1 MYLDRRLWALT
12 RGVRL
17 RIAGAVVVG
26 VAAVAA
32 GIARLVLLGWL
43 LARILTGEPLAGLW
57 PLVALTAAAVAL
69 RSALDYART
78 MMAHHTAARV
88 QTRLRQTLYDHIATL
103 GPAHF
108 SGARTAEVMLSL
120 VEGVQQLEVY
130 FGQYLPQLFV
140 AALTPILIFGVVA
153 VVDLPVAAVLLG
165 AALLVLLA
173 PGLWHR
179 WDRHASLARNRAYAA
194 FGADFLDAVQGLAT
208 LKAFGQSGERGRR
221 LQARSH
227 ELFKSTM
234 WVLGTNTLARGITDT
249 GIAVGATAALALGAW
264 RVDAGAM
271 TLPSLLVILMLGVE
285 VFRPLR
291 ELRILLH
298 NGMLGLAA
306 ARGIFA
312 LLDAAPLVRDRA
324 PGPEPADA
332 GVTFDTVTFTYP
344 GTTGVVHAG
353 LGFTVPPGGRV
364 GIVGASGSGKSTI
377 ARLLLRFHDVDAGRI
392 TIGGRDLRELSLEQI
407 RRRIA
412 VVSQDTWL
420 FHGTVEEN
428 IRMGRPDATADE
440 LRAAARA
447 ANAEEFIERLPQGY
461 ATVVGE
467 RGVRLSGGQRQ
478 RVAIA
483 RALLRDA
490 PILVL
495 DEALSSVDAES
506 EALIQGALDRLMVGR
521 TTLVFAHRLSS
532 VVGADTILVIE
543 RGQVVERGT
552 HRELLAHG
560 GVYAR
565 LMAAQARDGS
575 GAAPVGARMTAAA
588 LANGDGAVA
597 TVDTEVSDAVVA
609 ADTVGWRA
617 VLGTL
622 LAQTRGYRGR
632 LGLTFGLGIA
642 RVAALIGIGALSAL
656 VVRAVSRGE
665 ASGGLLVALAVV
677 APLAGVLHW
686 VESWLAHDVAYR
698 LLADMRMAVYR
709 KLDALAP
716 AYLTRRRSGDL
727 AGVATHDV
735 ELIEYFFAHTV
746 TPALVAI
753 LVPAAVLVTLAVFAP
768 LLAMVLL
775 PFLGYTA
782 LMPVVGRARI
792 DRLGSRAREAS
803 GDLNAHVVDTVQ
815 GLGEILAYGRARAWG
830 EALAVKARRFFA
842 LRLPF
847 LSDLARQT
855 GLQETATGLGGLAVT
870 AAGAWLVQQ
879 GRLDAGA
886 LPLLTLLA
894 LSAFVP
900 LWEVAQVGRQLAD
913 TLGAARRLH
922 VVNTEPVPVT
932 DGPGVRTAVAADAPA
947 VELVD
952 VRFTYPGRTRPAL
965 DGVSLSVP
973 VGGTVALVGPSGAGK
988 TTVANLLLRFWDP
1001 QAGVV
1006 RLLGHDLR
1014 EYTLDDLRRRV
1025 ALVAQDTYLFND
1037 TLRANIML
1045 ARPGATENALADALE
1060 RAALTETVTALP
1072 DGLDTVVGERG
1083 ARLSGGQRQ
1092 RVAIARAFLK
1102 NAPVLVLDE
1111 ATSHLDAVSEMAV
1124 RDALDRLA
1132 RDRTT
1137 LVIAHRLSTV
1147 RDADA
1152 IVVFDEGRVTE
1163 VGRHAE
1169 LLARGGLYAHLVARQ
1184 LAVGGG
1190 RLPVA
1195 TAASR

>member
-1 MYLDRRLWALT
+1 MYLDPRLWALT

-17 RIAGAVVVG
+17 RIAATVLVG
-26 VAAVAA
+26 LAAVAT

-43 LARILTGEPLAGLW
+43 LARVLSGESLGA
-57 PLVALTAAAVAL
+57 LVPVVLLTAAAVVL
-69 RSALDYART
+69 RSLLDYART
-78 MMAHHTAARV
+78 MVAHHTAARV
-88 QTRLRQTLYDHIATL
+88 QGRLRQNLYEHIVAL

-120 VEGVQQLEVY
+120 VEGIQQLETY

-140 AALTPILIFGVVA
+140 ATLTPVLIFAFVA
-153 VVDLPVAAVLLG
+153 FLDLPVALVMLG
-165 AALLVLLA
+165 AAILILIA
-173 PGLWHR
+173 PTLWHR
-179 WDRHASLARNRAYAA
+179 WDSRASFARSRAYAA

-221 LQARSH
+221 LEERARV
-227 ELFKSTM
+227 LFKSTM
-234 WVLGTNTLARGITDT
+234 WVLSTNTLARGITDT
-249 GIAVGATAALALGAW
+249 GIAVGAAAALALGAH
-264 RVDAGAM
+264 RVGAGTM
-271 TLPSLLVILMLGVE
+271 DLPVLLVILMLGVE

-298 NGMLGLAA
+298 QGMLGLAA
-306 ARGIFA
+306 ARGIFE
-312 LLDAAPLVRDRA
+312 LLDAAPLVRDRVA
-324 PGPEPADA
+324 GPEPADA
-332 GVTFDTVTFTYP
+332 GVVFDDVTFAYP
-344 GTTGVVHAG
+344 GTAREVHGG
-353 LGFTVPPGGRV
+353 LSFAVPPGGRV
-364 GIVGASGSGKSTI
+364 GFVGASGSGKSTI
-377 ARLLLRFHDVDAGRI
+377 ARLLLRFHDPDRGRVV
-392 TIGGRDLRELSLEQI
+392 IGGRDLRELSLAQI
-407 RRRIA
+407 RGRIA

-420 FHGTVEEN
+420 FHGTVEDN
-428 IRMGRPDATADE
+428 IRMGRPEASAEE

-447 ANAEEFIERLPQGY
+447 ANAEEFIERLPQAY

-478 RVAIA
+478 RIAIA

-506 EALIQGALDRLMVGR
+506 EALIQAALDRLMVGR
-521 TTLVFAHRLSS
+521 TTIIFAHRLSS
-532 VVGADTILVIE
+532 VIGADTIIVLD
-543 RGQVVERGT
+543 RGRVAERGT
-552 HRELLAHG
+552 HRELLAQG

-565 LMAAQARDGS
+565 LMAAQARDGDGATALDARVAVG
-575 GAAPVGARMTAAA
+575 GAAV
-588 LANGDGAVA
+588 NGDGLGTGPAEPDLRDGIVEA
-597 TVDTEVSDAVVA
+597 GAI
-609 ADTVGWRA
+609 GWRA

-622 LAQTRGYRGR
+622 LAKTRGYRGR
-632 LGLTFGLGIA
+632 LGLTFALGIA

-656 VVRAVSRGE
+656 AVRAVTRGE
-665 ASGGLLVALAVV
+665 SASTLLLALVVV
-677 APLAGVLHW
+677 APLAGILHW
-686 VESWLAHDVAYR
+686 LESWLAHDVAYR
-698 LLADMRMAVYR
+698 LLADMRLEVYR

-716 AYLTRRRSGDL
+716 AYLTRRRTGDL

-746 TPALVAI
+746 TPALVAV
-753 LVPAAVLVTLAVFAP
+753 LLPAAVLVTLAVFAP
-768 LLAMVLL
+768 LLALVLV
-775 PFLGYTA
+775 PFLLYTA
-782 LMPVVGRARI
+782 LIPVLGRARI

-815 GLGEILAYGRARAWG
+815 GLGEIVAYGRIRAWG
-830 EALAVKARRFFA
+830 EALAARAERFHA

-847 LSDLARQT
+847 LRDLARQT
-855 GLQETATGLGGLAVT
+855 ALQETATGLGGLAVT
-870 AAGAWLVQQ
+870 AVGAWLAHA
-879 GRLDAGA
+879 GRLDAAA

-913 TLGAARRLH
+913 TLGSARRLH
-922 VVNTEPVPVT
+922 VVEAEPVPVT
-932 DGPGVRTAVAADAPA
+932 DGRGVPTDPGPSRLA
-947 VELVD
+947 VELAD
-952 VRFTYPGRTRPAL
+952 VTFAYPGRPRPAL
-965 DGVSLSVP
+965 DGVSLRVP
-973 VGGTVALVGPSGAGK
+973 VGSTVALVGPSGAGK

-1014 EYTLDDLRRRV
+1014 DYTLDDLRRRI

-1037 TLRANIML
+1037 TLRANILL
-1045 ARPGATENALADALE
+1045 ARPDADDAALAEAVE
-1060 RAALTETVTALP
+1060 RAALSEVVAALP
-1072 DGLDTVVGERG
+1072 EGLETRVGERG

-1102 NAPVLVLDE
+1102 NAPVLILDE
-1111 ATSHLDAVSEMAV
+1111 ATSHLDAVSEMMV
-1124 RDALDRLA
+1124 REALERLA

-1152 IVVFDEGRVTE
+1152 ILVFDRGRVVET
-1163 VGRHAE
+1163 GTHAA

-1184 LAVGGG
+1184 LAAG
-1190 RLPVA
+1190 
-1195 TAASR
+1195 AALAS

>member
-1 MYLDRRLWALT
+1 MYLDPRLWALT

-17 RIAGAVVVG
+17 RIAATVLVG
-26 VAAVAA
+26 LAAVAT

-43 LARILTGEPLAGLW
+43 LARVLHGESLASLTGAI
-57 PLVALTAAAVAL
+57 ALTAAAVGL
-69 RSALDYART
+69 RSLLDYTRA

-88 QTRLRQTLYDHIATL
+88 QTRLRQNLYDHIVAL

-120 VEGVQQLEVY
+120 VEGIQQLETY

-140 AALTPILIFGVVA
+140 AALTPVLIFGFVA
-153 VVDLPVAAVLLG
+153 FLDWPVALVMLG
-165 AALLVLLA
+165 AAILILIA
-173 PGLWHR
+173 PTLWHR
-179 WDRHASLARNRAYAA
+179 WDSQASLARSRAYSA

-221 LQARSH
+221 LEERARV
-227 ELFKSTM
+227 LFKSTM
-234 WVLGTNTLARGITDT
+234 WVLATNTLARGITDT
-249 GIAVGATAALALGAW
+249 GIAVGAAAALALGAW
-264 RVDAGAM
+264 RVGGGAM
-271 TLPSLLVILMLGVE
+271 PLPALLVILMLGVE

-298 NGMLGLAA
+298 QGMLGLAA

-312 LLDAAPLVRDRA
+312 LLDAEPLVRDHA
-324 PGPEPADA
+324 EGPEPVDA
-332 GVTFDTVTFTYP
+332 GVVFDDVTFTYP
-344 GTTGVVHAG
+344 GTTRVVHGG
-353 LGFTVPPGGRV
+353 LGFAVPPGGRV
-364 GIVGASGSGKSTI
+364 GFVGASGSGKSTI
-377 ARLLLRFHDVDAGRI
+377 ARLLLRFHDPDRGRI
-392 TIGGRDLRELSLEQI
+392 TIGGRDLRELSLAQI

-420 FHGTVEEN
+420 FHGTVEDN
-428 IRMGRPDATADE
+428 IRMGRPEATTDE

-447 ANAEEFIERLPQGY
+447 ANAAEFIDRLPQGY

-478 RVAIA
+478 RIAIA

-506 EALIQGALDRLMVGR
+506 EALIQAALDRLMVGR
-521 TTLVFAHRLSS
+521 TTIIFAHRLSS
-532 VVGADTILVIE
+532 VVGADAILVLD
-543 RGQVVERGT
+543 RGRVVERGT
-552 HRELLAHG
+552 HAQLLGQG
-560 GVYAR
+560 GVYAH
-565 LMAAQARDGS
+565 LMAAQARDGAGATVVDPRVTVN
-575 GAAPVGARMTAAA
+575 GAAT
-588 LANGDGAVA
+588 NGDGLFAG
-597 TVDTEVSDAVVA
+597 DDSPEPPDAIVEA
-609 ADTVGWRA
+609 GEIGWRA

-622 LAQTRGYRGR
+622 LAKTRGYRGR
-632 LGLTFGLGIA
+632 LALTFGLGIA
-642 RVAALIGIGALSAL
+642 RVTALIGIGALSAL
-656 VVRAVSRGE
+656 AVRAVSRGE
-665 ASGGLLVALAVV
+665 SAAALLVALVLV

-686 VESWLAHDVAYR
+686 LESWLAHDVAYR
-698 LLADMRMAVYR
+698 LLADMRLEVYR

-716 AYLTRRRSGDL
+716 AYLTRRRTGDL

-746 TPALVAI
+746 TPALVAV
-753 LVPAAVLVTLAVFAP
+753 LLPAAVLVTLAVFAP
-768 LLAMVLL
+768 PLALVLV
-775 PFLGYTA
+775 PFLLYTA
-782 LMPVVGRARI
+782 LIPVLGRSRI
-792 DRLGSRAREAS
+792 DRLSSRAREAS
-803 GDLNAHVVDTVQ
+803 GELNAHVVDTVQ
-815 GLGEILAYGRARAWG
+815 GLGEIVAYGRVRAWG
-830 EALAVKARRFFA
+830 ELLAAKARRFYD

-847 LSDLARQT
+847 LRDLARQSA
-855 GLQETATGLGGLAVT
+855 LQETATGLGGLAVT
-870 AAGAWLVQQ
+870 AVGAWLAHA
-879 GRLDAGA
+879 GRLDAAA

-913 TLGAARRLH
+913 TLGSARRLH
-922 VVNTEPVPVT
+922 VVEAEPVPVT
-932 DGPGVRTAVAADAPA
+932 DGRGVPATTGIGGLA
-947 VELVD
+947 VELAD
-952 VRFTYPGRTRPAL
+952 VSFAYPARPRPAL
-965 DGVSLSVP
+965 DGVSLRVP
-973 VGGTVALVGPSGAGK
+973 VGSTVALVGPSGAGK

-1001 QAGVV
+1001 QRGVV

-1014 EYTLDDLRRRV
+1014 DYTLDDLRRRI

-1045 ARPGATENALADALE
+1045 ARPDADEAALAEAIE
-1060 RAALTETVTALP
+1060 RAALSDVVATLP
-1072 DGLDTVVGERG
+1072 DGLATKVGERG

-1102 NAPVLVLDE
+1102 NAPVLILDE

-1124 RDALDRLA
+1124 RDALERLA

-1152 IVVFDEGRVTE
+1152 ILVFDQGRVVET
-1163 VGRHAE
+1163 GTHAI

-1184 LAVGGG
+1184 LAAG
-1190 RLPVA
+1190 
-1195 TAASR
+1195 AALAS

>member
-1 MYLDRRLWALT
+1 MYLDPRLWALT

-17 RIAGAVVVG
+17 RIAATVLVG
-26 VAAVAA
+26 LAAVAT

-43 LARILTGEPLAGLW
+43 LARVLHGESLASLTGAI
-57 PLVALTAAAVAL
+57 ALTAAAVGL
-69 RSALDYART
+69 RSLLDYTRA

-88 QTRLRQTLYDHIATL
+88 QTRLRQNLYDHIVAL

-120 VEGVQQLEVY
+120 VEGIQQLETY

-140 AALTPILIFGVVA
+140 AALTPVLIFGFVA
-153 VVDLPVAAVLLG
+153 FLDWPVALVMLG
-165 AALLVLLA
+165 AAILILIA
-173 PGLWHR
+173 PTLWHR
-179 WDRHASLARNRAYAA
+179 WDSQASLARSRAYSA

-221 LQARSH
+221 LEERARV
-227 ELFKSTM
+227 LFKSTM
-234 WVLGTNTLARGITDT
+234 WVLATNTLARGITDT
-249 GIAVGATAALALGAW
+249 GIAVGAAAALALGAW
-264 RVDAGAM
+264 RVGGGAM
-271 TLPSLLVILMLGVE
+271 PLPALLVILMLGVE

-298 NGMLGLAA
+298 QGMLGLAA

-312 LLDAAPLVRDRA
+312 LLDAEPLVRDHA
-324 PGPEPADA
+324 EGPEPVDA
-332 GVTFDTVTFTYP
+332 GVVFDDVTFTYP
-344 GTTGVVHAG
+344 GTTRVVHGG
-353 LGFTVPPGGRV
+353 LGFAVPPGGRV
-364 GIVGASGSGKSTI
+364 GFVGASGSGKSTI
-377 ARLLLRFHDVDAGRI
+377 ARLLLRFHDPDRGRI
-392 TIGGRDLRELSLEQI
+392 TIGGRDLRELSPAQI

-420 FHGTVEEN
+420 FHGTVEDN
-428 IRMGRPDATADE
+428 IRMGRPEATTDE

-447 ANAEEFIERLPQGY
+447 ANAAEFIDRLPQGY

-478 RVAIA
+478 RIAIA

-506 EALIQGALDRLMVGR
+506 EALIQAALDRLMVGR
-521 TTLVFAHRLSS
+521 TTIIFAHRLSS
-532 VVGADTILVIE
+532 VVGADAILVLD
-543 RGQVVERGT
+543 RGRVVERGT
-552 HRELLAHG
+552 HAQLLGQG
-560 GVYAR
+560 GVYAH
-565 LMAAQARDGS
+565 LMAAQARDGAGATVVDPRVTVN
-575 GAAPVGARMTAAA
+575 GAAT
-588 LANGDGAVA
+588 NGDGLFAG
-597 TVDTEVSDAVVA
+597 DDSHEPPDAIVEA
-609 ADTVGWRA
+609 GEIGWRA

-622 LAQTRGYRGR
+622 LAKTRGYRGR
-632 LGLTFGLGIA
+632 LALTFGLGIA
-642 RVAALIGIGALSAL
+642 RVTALIGIGALSAL
-656 VVRAVSRGE
+656 AVRAVSRGE
-665 ASGGLLVALAVV
+665 SAAALLVALVLV

-686 VESWLAHDVAYR
+686 LESWLAHDVAYR
-698 LLADMRMAVYR
+698 LLADMRLEVYR

-716 AYLTRRRSGDL
+716 AYLTRRRTGDL

-746 TPALVAI
+746 TPALVAV
-753 LVPAAVLVTLAVFAP
+753 LLPAAVLVTLAVFAP
-768 LLAMVLL
+768 PLALVLV
-775 PFLGYTA
+775 PFLLYTA
-782 LMPVVGRARI
+782 LIPVLGRSRI
-792 DRLGSRAREAS
+792 DRLSSRAREAS
-803 GDLNAHVVDTVQ
+803 GELNAHVVDTVQ
-815 GLGEILAYGRARAWG
+815 GLGEIVAYGRVRAWG
-830 EALAVKARRFFA
+830 ELLAAKARRFYD

-847 LSDLARQT
+847 LRDLARQSA
-855 GLQETATGLGGLAVT
+855 LQETATGLGGLAVT
-870 AAGAWLVQQ
+870 AVGAWLAHA
-879 GRLDAGA
+879 GRLDAAA

-913 TLGAARRLH
+913 TLGSARRLH
-922 VVNTEPVPVT
+922 VVEAEPVPVT
-932 DGPGVRTAVAADAPA
+932 DGRGVPATTGIGGLA
-947 VELVD
+947 VELAD
-952 VRFTYPGRTRPAL
+952 VSFAYPARPRPAL
-965 DGVSLSVP
+965 DGVSLRVP
-973 VGGTVALVGPSGAGK
+973 VGSTVALVGPSGAGK

-1001 QAGVV
+1001 QRGVV

-1014 EYTLDDLRRRV
+1014 DYTLDDLRRRI

-1045 ARPGATENALADALE
+1045 ARPDADEAALAEAIE
-1060 RAALTETVTALP
+1060 RAALSDVVATLP
-1072 DGLDTVVGERG
+1072 DGLATKVGERG

-1102 NAPVLVLDE
+1102 NAPVLILDE

-1124 RDALDRLA
+1124 RDALERLA

-1152 IVVFDEGRVTE
+1152 ILVFDQGRVVET
-1163 VGRHAE
+1163 GTHAI

-1184 LAVGGG
+1184 LAAG
-1190 RLPVA
+1190 
-1195 TAASR
+1195 AALAS

>member
-1 MYLDRRLWALT
+1 MYLDPRLWALT

-17 RIAGAVVVG
+17 RIAASVLVG
-26 VAAVAA
+26 LAAVAV

-43 LARILTGEPLAGLW
+43 LARVLEGESLASLVGA
-57 PLVALTAAAVAL
+57 VALTAAAAAL
-69 RSALDYART
+69 RSLLDYVRA

-88 QTRLRQTLYDHIATL
+88 QTRLRQTLYAHIVAL

-108 SGARTAEVMLSL
+108 SGTRTAEVMLSL
-120 VEGVQQLEVY
+120 VEGIQQLETY

-140 AALTPILIFGVVA
+140 AALTPVLIFGFVVFL
-153 VVDLPVAAVLLG
+153 DWPVALVMLT
-165 AALLVLLA
+165 AAILILLA
-173 PGLWHR
+173 PALWHR
-179 WDRHASLARNRAYAA
+179 WDSQASLARNRAYAA

-208 LKAFGQSGERGRR
+208 LKAFGQSGERARR
-221 LQARSH
+221 LEERART
-227 ELFKSTM
+227 LFKSTM

-249 GIAVGATAALALGAW
+249 GIAVGAAAALALGAY
-264 RVDAGAM
+264 RVGTEAM
-271 TLPSLLVILMLGVE
+271 PLPALLVILMLGVE

-291 ELRILLH
+291 ELRVLLH
-298 NGMLGLAA
+298 QGMLGMAA

-312 LLDAAPLVRDRA
+312 LLDAAPLVRDHA
-324 PGPEPADA
+324 EGPEPADA
-332 GVTFDTVTFTYP
+332 GITFDDVTFQYP
-344 GTTGVVHAG
+344 GTGRPVHAE
-353 LGFTVPPGGRV
+353 LSFAVPPGGRV
-364 GIVGASGSGKSTI
+364 GFVGASGAGKSTI
-377 ARLLLRFHDVDAGRI
+377 ARLLLRFHDPGRGRV
-392 TIGGRDLRELSLEQI
+392 TIGGRDLRELSLAQV

-420 FHGTVEEN
+420 FHGTVEDN
-428 IRMGRPDATADE
+428 IRMGRPEATVDE

-447 ANAEEFIERLPQGY
+447 ANAEEFIQRLPQGY

-506 EALIQGALDRLMVGR
+506 EALIQAALDRLMVGR
-521 TTLVFAHRLSS
+521 TTIIFAHRLSS
-532 VVGADTILVIE
+532 VVGADTILVLD

-552 HRELLAHG
+552 HTELLAHR

-565 LMAAQARDGS
+565 LMAAQARDGA
-575 GAAPVGARMTAAA
+575 GAIAVDSRLAVNGGATDD
-588 LANGDGAVA
+588 DGLFAS
-597 TVDTEVSDAVVA
+597 ESA
-609 ADTVGWRA
+609 ADARDAIVEAGAIGWGA

-622 LAQTRGYRGR
+622 LAKTRGYRGR
-632 LGLTFGLGIA
+632 LALTFGLGIA

-656 VVRAVSRGE
+656 AVRAVTRGE
-665 ASGGLLVALAVV
+665 SATALLVALVVV
-677 APLAGVLHW
+677 APLAGLLHW
-686 VESWLAHDVAYR
+686 LESWLAHDVAYR
-698 LLADMRMAVYR
+698 LLADMRLEVFR

-716 AYLTRRRSGDL
+716 AYLTRRRTGDL

-746 TPALVAI
+746 TPALVAV
-753 LVPAAVLVTLAVFAP
+753 LLPAAVLVTLAVFAP
-768 LLAMVLL
+768 ALALVLV
-775 PFLGYTA
+775 PFLLYTA
-782 LMPVVGRARI
+782 VIPVLGRGRI

-815 GLGEILAYGRARAWG
+815 GLGEIVAYGRMRAWG
-830 EALAVKARRFFA
+830 ELLAAKAARFYS

-847 LSDLARQT
+847 LRDLARQT
-855 GLQETATGLGGLAVT
+855 ALQETATGLGGLAV
-870 AAGAWLVQQ
+870 AAVGAWLAHAD
-879 GRLDAGA
+879 RLDPAA

-913 TLGAARRLH
+913 TLGSARRLH
-922 VVNTEPVPVT
+922 VVEQEPVPVT
-932 DGPGVRTAVAADAPA
+932 DGRGVPAAASVDALA
-947 VELVD
+947 VELAD
-952 VRFTYPGRTRPAL
+952 VTFAYPTRPRPAL
-965 DGVSLSVP
+965 ENVSLRVP
-973 VGGTVALVGPSGAGK
+973 VGSTVALVGPSGAGK

-1001 QAGVV
+1001 QRGVV

-1014 EYTLDDLRRRV
+1014 DYTLDDLRRRI

-1045 ARPGATENALADALE
+1045 ARPDADELALAAALE
-1060 RAALTETVTALP
+1060 RAALSDVVAALP
-1072 DGLDTVVGERG
+1072 NGLDTVVGERG

-1102 NAPVLVLDE
+1102 NAPVLILDE
-1111 ATSHLDAVSEMAV
+1111 ATSHLDAMSEMMV
-1124 RDALDRLA
+1124 RDALERLA

-1152 IVVFDEGRVTE
+1152 ILVVDQGRVVESGT
-1163 VGRHAE
+1163 HAE

-1184 LAVGGG
+1184 LAAG
-1190 RLPVA
+1190 
-1195 TAASR
+1195 AALAG